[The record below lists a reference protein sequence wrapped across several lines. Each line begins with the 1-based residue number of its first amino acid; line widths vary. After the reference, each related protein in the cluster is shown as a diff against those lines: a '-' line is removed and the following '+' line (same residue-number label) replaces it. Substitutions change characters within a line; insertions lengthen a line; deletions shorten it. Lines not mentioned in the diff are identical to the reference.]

1 MDALGEITGGVFVS
15 VDHAAE
21 LATTNTA
28 KGRKMSHETA
38 GDPGEYTVST
48 RSVDAVVAFLFIIAA
63 AVVMWDSS
71 RVGAK
76 WVEDGPQ
83 AGYFPFYIGLLMFIA
98 SLGTLVSALI
108 TKTPN
113 LTTFVERNQL
123 WSVSRV
129 LIPTVVYV
137 ALIPFLGI
145 YVSSAIF
152 IAFFMAWI
160 GKYPATI
167 IAPVAVGVP
176 IFLFL
181 MFEIWFLVP
190 LPKGPLEAALG
201 Y

>member
-1 MDALGEITGGVFVS
+1 MT
-15 VDHAAE
+15 HQ
-21 LATTNTA
+21 
-28 KGRKMSHETA
+28 TA

-48 RSVDAVVAFLFIIAA
+48 RSVDAVVAFLFMVAA
-63 AVVMWDSS
+63 SVVMWDSS
-71 RVGAK
+71 RVGAA

-98 SLGTLVSALI
+98 SVGTLVSVLI

-113 LTTFVERNQL
+113 VTTFVEKNQF
-123 WSVSRV
+123 WSVARV

-145 YVSSAIF
+145 YVASAIF
-152 IAFFMAWI
+152 ISFFMAWI
-160 GKYPATI
+160 GKYSPAI
-167 IAPVAVGVP
+167 IAPVAVFVP
-176 IFLFL
+176 MFLFM

-190 LPKGPLEAALG
+190 LPKGPLEAMLG